1 LRLNAKNG
9 KSNASSIKDRGK
21 QQDWV
26 ITLIVSGAGH
36 WSPRYLF
43 SFFQQ
48 TKPHDIEGGQPAD
61 GWHRLTATD

>member
-9 KSNASSIKDRGK
+9 KSNAGSIKDRGK

-36 WSPRYLF
+36 CPRYLF

-61 GWHRLTATD
+61 GGHRLIPTH